1 MTEVE
6 MWSNEARATRT
17 CAALAKHGFDA
28 QFVKTKEEA
37 AEFVM
42 KFVKV
47 GMTIGFGGSMT
58 IKSLGI
64 QEKALAAGAIL
75 LDHNAPGLS
84 AEEITAIR
92 RSQLTSDLFL
102 SSVNAVT
109 SDGFIL
115 NVDANGNRV
124 AALSFG
130 PDKVVVVAGANKI
143 VANLDDAFARLE
155 EYAAPMNNKRLS
167 RPNPCTKSG
176 FCMDCDGSTRSCRIY
191 QILKRKPGLT
201 DFTVLIVGEPLGY

>member
-6 MWSNEARATRT
+6 MWSNEARAART
-17 CAALAKHGFDA
+17 CAALVKNGFDA
-28 QFVKTKEEA
+28 QFLKTKEEA
-37 AEFVM
+37 AEFIM
-42 KFVKV
+42 KFVKN
-47 GMTIGFGGSMT
+47 GMKIGFGGSMT

-84 AEEITAIR
+84 PEELAAIR

-115 NVDANGNRV
+115 NIDANGNRV

-130 PDKVVVVAGANKI
+130 PSKVIVVAGANKI
-143 VANLDDAFARLE
+143 VADLDDAFARVE

-176 FCMDCDGSTRSCRIY
+176 FCMDCDGPMRSCRIY

-201 DFTVLIVGEPLGY
+201 DFTVLIVGDSLGY